1 MEDTRDKR
9 PVYMSTFQRRTDKM
23 KSELKSELDEL
34 DERMNSINRRTYWF
48 FAILLLALAI
58 ALVYFFM
65 F

>member
-9 PVYMSTFQRRTDKM
+9 PVYMSTFQKRTDKM

-34 DERMNSINRRTYWF
+34 DERMNMINRRTYWF
-48 FAILLLALAI
+48 FAILLLALVF
-58 ALVYFFM
+58 ALVYRFM

>member
-9 PVYMSTFQRRTDKM
+9 PVYMSTFQKRTDRM
-23 KSELKSELDEL
+23 KSEMKSELDEL
-34 DERMNSINRRTYWF
+34 DKRMNIINKRIYWF

-58 ALVYFFM
+58 ASVYRFM

>member
-9 PVYMSTFQRRTDKM
+9 PVYMSTFQKRTDKM
-23 KSELKSELDEL
+23 KSELKLELDEL

-58 ALVYFFM
+58 ALVYRFM

>member
-9 PVYMSTFQRRTDKM
+9 PVYMSTFQKRTDKM

-48 FAILLLALAI
+48 FTILLLALAI
-58 ALVYFFM
+58 ALVYRFM

>member
-9 PVYMSTFQRRTDKM
+9 PVYMSTFQKRTDKM

-34 DERMNSINRRTYWF
+34 DERMNMINRRTYWF
-48 FAILLLALAI
+48 FAILLLALVI
-58 ALVYFFM
+58 VLVYRFM

>member
-9 PVYMSTFQRRTDKM
+9 PVYMSTFQKRTDKM

-48 FAILLLALAI
+48 FAILLLTLAI
-58 ALVYFFM
+58 ALVYRFM

>member
-9 PVYMSTFQRRTDKM
+9 PVYMSTFQKRTDKM

-34 DERMNSINRRTYWF
+34 DERMNMINRRTYWF
-48 FAILLLALAI
+48 FAILLLALVI
-58 ALVYFFM
+58 ALVYRFM